1 MGKKRKD
8 QRPPVTRHDH
18 FDDGDSSIG
27 PDASSD
33 ETAEYI
39 VQMCTELRL
48 LAKSYSDYVASMTCE
63 LATLASSAKLERLT
77 ILLDQ
82 VRKEAETAT

>member
-8 QRPPVTRHDH
+8 PISPVTRHKH
-18 FDDGDSSIG
+18 FDDFDRSIG
-27 PDASSD
+27 PNPSSD

-39 VQMCTELRL
+39 LQMCAELRM

-82 VRKEAETAT
+82 VRKEAESAT